1 MKLLKRLMDGYHLA
15 RYLLILCAIGSL
27 WWEGESV
34 WGAGVL
40 AILMVGIPL
49 WKLLQRTTRTRQTV
63 DVISGGI
70 RVESAAGVSEEIS
83 AWEVGGLR
91 VIRSGLLIYGQ
102 DGKRLGAVAWRTG
115 DRPNAGY
122 DALRALAR
130 PRLPTEPVRLR
141 IHAGKRWRTAVTA
154 VLMLSAWLAV
164 GIFMYLTDQLR
175 NVLDVWLCFL
185 TVLVLWNGWRWIR
198 DFRRG
203 ILITPNGITVTP
215 AVGRKRQLPWKECR
229 LVPNSAGVPELPHGI
244 SLEQLDNILPLLE
257 GICARN
263 SGGEAGEI

>member
-1 MKLLKRLMDGYHLA
+1 MKLLKRLMHGYHLA

-91 VIRSGLLIYGQ
+91 VIRSGLLIYGICL
-102 DGKRLGAVAWRTG
+102 RLASPLTA
-115 DRPNAGY
+115 
-122 DALRALAR
+122 AL
-130 PRLPTEPVRLR
+130 TPV
-141 IHAGKRWRTAVTA
+141 
-154 VLMLSAWLAV
+154 LSREMWTRMA
-164 GIFMYLTDQLR
+164 
-175 NVLDVWLCFL
+175 
-185 TVLVLWNGWRWIR
+185 
-198 DFRRG
+198 
-203 ILITPNGITVTP
+203 P
-215 AVGRKRQLPWKECR
+215 
-229 LVPNSAGVPELPHGI
+229 
-244 SLEQLDNILPLLE
+244 
-257 GICARN
+257 
-263 SGGEAGEI
+263 

>member
-1 MKLLKRLMDGYHLA
+1 MKLLKRLMHGYHLA

-70 RVESAAGVSEEIS
+70 RVESAAGVFEEIS

-122 DALRALAR
+122 DALRYGFGSMPENAGGQR
-130 PRLPTEPVRLR
+130 SLP
-141 IHAGKRWRTAVTA
+141 
-154 VLMLSAWLAV
+154 
-164 GIFMYLTDQLR
+164 Y
-175 NVLDVWLCFL
+175 
-185 TVLVLWNGWRWIR
+185 
-198 DFRRG
+198 
-203 ILITPNGITVTP
+203 
-215 AVGRKRQLPWKECR
+215 
-229 LVPNSAGVPELPHGI
+229 
-244 SLEQLDNILPLLE
+244 
-257 GICARN
+257 
-263 SGGEAGEI
+263 

>member
-1 MKLLKRLMDGYHLA
+1 MKLLKRLMHGYHLA
-15 RYLLILCAIGSL
+15 RYLLILCAIGYL

-115 DRPNAGY
+115 TVQTPAMMHSGHWRGQGFRQSRYGFGSMPENAGGQ
-122 DALRALAR
+122 RS
-130 PRLPTEPVRLR
+130 LP
-141 IHAGKRWRTAVTA
+141 
-154 VLMLSAWLAV
+154 
-164 GIFMYLTDQLR
+164 Y
-175 NVLDVWLCFL
+175 
-185 TVLVLWNGWRWIR
+185 
-198 DFRRG
+198 
-203 ILITPNGITVTP
+203 
-215 AVGRKRQLPWKECR
+215 
-229 LVPNSAGVPELPHGI
+229 
-244 SLEQLDNILPLLE
+244 
-257 GICARN
+257 
-263 SGGEAGEI
+263 

>member
-15 RYLLILCAIGSL
+15 RYLLILCAIGYL

-154 VLMLSAWLAV
+154 VLMLSAWLLA
-164 GIFMYLTDQLR
+164 F
-175 NVLDVWLCFL
+175 LC
-185 TVLVLWNGWRWIR
+185 T
-198 DFRRG
+198 
-203 ILITPNGITVTP
+203 
-215 AVGRKRQLPWKECR
+215 
-229 LVPNSAGVPELPHGI
+229 
-244 SLEQLDNILPLLE
+244 
-257 GICARN
+257 
-263 SGGEAGEI
+263 

>member
-1 MKLLKRLMDGYHLA
+1 MKLLKRLMHGYHLA

-115 DRPNAGY
+115 GRPNAGY

-175 NVLDVWLCFL
+175 NVLDAWLCFL
-185 TVLVLWNGWRWIR
+185 TVLVLWNGWRWMR

-203 ILITPNGITVTP
+203 ILITPNGVTVTP
-215 AVGRKRQLPWKECR
+215 AVGRKRQLSWEECR

-263 SGGEAGEI
+263 SRGKAGKI